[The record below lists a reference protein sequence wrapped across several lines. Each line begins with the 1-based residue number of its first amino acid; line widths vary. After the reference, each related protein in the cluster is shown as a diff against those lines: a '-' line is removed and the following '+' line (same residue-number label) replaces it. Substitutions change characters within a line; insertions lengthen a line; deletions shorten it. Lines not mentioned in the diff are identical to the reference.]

1 MEGVAYAFNKLLRTD
16 SINCICDLYTDYKKI
31 WKLQLLPGSFQP
43 GRDTLRTFVKYVTER
58 SRQKSCLSYF
68 YVRLIETFAMYELLI
83 TQCEKDQTE
92 ALRIFDRQFPSP
104 EMQNA
109 IRTKVVTP
117 QVFMTLNLTL
127 TRNHKPL
134 TLNLKPKTSPSTQS

>member
-1 MEGVAYAFNKLLRTD
+1 
-16 SINCICDLYTDYKKI
+16 
-31 WKLQLLPGSFQP
+31 
-43 GRDTLRTFVKYVTER
+43 
-58 SRQKSCLSYF
+58 
-68 YVRLIETFAMYELLI
+68 MYELLI